1 MFAVAA
7 HAHCPHYAPLGIVWL
22 HPLPLKLTE
31 DRKNKQTNQP
41 RKKKYT
47 TEIWQSYG
55 MQRNH
60 SNLISENGAS
70 P

>member
-31 DRKNKQTNQP
+31 DRKNKQTNKP
-41 RKKKYT
+41 TKKKKNTPQRSGKAMACRGT
-47 TEIWQSYG
+47 TVT
-55 MQRNH
+55 
-60 SNLISENGAS
+60 
-70 P
+70 